1 MPRIALGLEY
11 DGTAFSGWQ
20 RQAHA
25 ASVQAALER
34 AVGRVADVAGPLEVV
49 CAGRTDAGVHAT
61 GQVVHFDTDAERPAR
76 AWVRGVN
83 SHLPASIGVRWAAW
97 PGDDFHARFSATARR
112 YRYILLSDP
121 LRPVLRRDRVAWTWK
136 PLSLKPMQAA
146 AQCLL
151 GEHDFSAF
159 RAVACQAKHPVRTV
173 RELTLHRLG
182 DCIVLDI
189 EANAFLHHMVRNI
202 AGVLMAVGAG
212 ERPVEWVA
220 EVLAGRDRTR
230 GGVTAPPGGLYLTAV
245 RYPERFG
252 LPDPAPP
259 PAFA

>member
-25 ASVQAALER
+25 ASVQAAVER
-34 AVGRVADVAGPLEVV
+34 AVSRIADAPVMVT

-61 GQVVHFDTDAERPAR
+61 GQVVHFDCDRERPER

-83 SHLPASIGVRWAAW
+83 SHLPPSVGVRWAAR
-97 PGDDFHARFSATARR
+97 PGAEFHARFSATARR
-112 YRYILLSDP
+112 YRYVLLSDP

-136 PLSLKPMQAA
+136 PLRLEPMQAA
-146 AQCLL
+146 SGCLL

-159 RAVACQAKHPVRTV
+159 RAVACQAKHPVRTIH
-173 RELTLHRLG
+173 ELSVTRQG
-182 DCIVLDI
+182 DCLVLEI

-202 AGVLMAVGAG
+202 AGALLAVGAG
-212 ERPVEWVA
+212 ERPVDWVA
-220 EVLAGRDRTR
+220 EILAGRDRTR
-230 GGVTAPPGGLYLTAV
+230 AGITAPPGGLYLTAV
-245 RYPERFG
+245 RYPEHFH
-252 LPDPAPP
+252 LPRPAPP
-259 PAFA
+259 RAFA

>member
-1 MPRIALGLEY
+1 MPRIALGIEY

-25 ASVQAALER
+25 ASVQAAVED
-34 AVGRVADVAGPLEVV
+34 AVSRIADAPVAVT

-61 GQVVHFDTDAERPAR
+61 GQVAHFDCAARRPDR

-83 SHLPASIGVRWAAW
+83 AHLPPSIGVRWVAR
-97 PGDDFHARFSATARR
+97 PGPEFHARFSATARR
-112 YRYILLSDP
+112 YRYVLLSDP

-136 PLSLKPMQAA
+136 PLALAPMQEAA
-146 AQCLL
+146 RCLL

-159 RAVACQAKHPVRTV
+159 RAVGCQARQPVRRV
-173 RELTLHRLG
+173 RELTLARHG
-182 DCIVLDI
+182 DCVVLDI

-202 AGVLMAVGAG
+202 AGALLAVGAG
-212 ERPVEWVA
+212 EQPVEWVA

-230 GGVTAPPGGLYLTAV
+230 AGITAPPGGLYLVAV

-252 LPDPAPP
+252 LPAAGGP

>member
-1 MPRIALGLEY
+1 MPRIALGIEY

-25 ASVQAALER
+25 ASVQAAVEG
-34 AVGRVADVAGPLEVV
+34 AVSRIADAPVAVI

-61 GQVVHFDTDAERPAR
+61 GQVAHFDCDARRPDR

-83 SHLPASIGVRWAAW
+83 AHLPPSIGVRWVAH
-97 PGDDFHARFSATARR
+97 PGPEFHARFSATARR
-112 YRYILLSDP
+112 YRYVLLSDP
-121 LRPVLRRDRVAWTWK
+121 LRPVLRRGRVAWTWK
-136 PLSLKPMQAA
+136 PLSLAPMQDAA
-146 AQCLL
+146 RCLL

-159 RAVACQAKHPVRTV
+159 RAVGCQARQPVRTV
-173 RELTLHRLG
+173 RELTLARHG
-182 DCIVLDI
+182 DCVVLDI

-202 AGVLMAVGAG
+202 AGALLAVGAG

-230 GGVTAPPGGLYLTAV
+230 AGITAPPGGLYLVAV

-252 LPDPAPP
+252 LPAAAP